1 MRLQLF
7 NLYKSY
13 ASYISLGNIVI
24 FLIACGLLIF
34 GITIYISIQND
45 AALLQWLLMLSVC
58 VHWRR
63 GVQGH

>member
-1 MRLQLF
+1 MSITSCLPRKFDACAVIMRLQLF

-45 AALLQWLLMLSVC
+45 AALLQ
-58 VHWRR
+58 
-63 GVQGH
+63 